1 MFLTVTAK
9 NNRKNLESNV
19 FERKATNKYCARKF
33 VFTYA
38 CVSTRPRKSGLTWAV
53 PIQSLATNVVVY
65 HIPPLATS
73 ILVVVAHR
81 VNVDLSTSLP
91 RLSS

>member
-1 MFLTVTAK
+1 MFLTAK
-9 NNRKNLESNV
+9 KKNRQNLESNV
-19 FERKATNKYCARKF
+19 FERKATHKYGARKF
-33 VFTYA
+33 VFTSA
-38 CVSTRPRKSGLTWAV
+38 CVSTRPRAGCLAWAV

-73 ILVVVAHR
+73 ILVVVAHA